1 MILQIIAKNINFLFL
16 LINAVMDSLTPKHC

>member
-16 LINAVMDSLTPKHC
+16 LINTAMDSLTPKHC